1 MAVVGNRSQ
10 TLFYRFFNDL
20 QLAHSLLLPVHPPLL
35 KRRNRRNEMKT
46 KLMILA
52 FLVGGTLFAQP
63 RVYIAARFGYAPAP
77 VVVRVA
83 PPAPLVAYAV
93 PAPGPGYS
101 WVGGY
106 WYPAGA
112 RYAWHAGYWTRPA
125 FAGARWVGPRY
136 AVGHYYGG
144 YWRR

>member
-1 MAVVGNRSQ
+1 
-10 TLFYRFFNDL
+10 
-20 QLAHSLLLPVHPPLL
+20 
-35 KRRNRRNEMKT
+35 MKT
-46 KLMILA
+46 KLMIMA

-63 RVYIAARFGYAPAP
+63 RVFVGARVGGVGVGFGYAPAP
-77 VVVRVA
+77 VVMSYA
-83 PPAPLVAYAV
+83 PPAPLVSYAA
-93 PAPGPGYS
+93 PAPGPGYT

-125 FAGARWVGPRY
+125 FYGARWVAPRY
-136 AVGHYYGG
+136 AYGHYYHG

>member
-1 MAVVGNRSQ
+1 
-10 TLFYRFFNDL
+10 
-20 QLAHSLLLPVHPPLL
+20 
-35 KRRNRRNEMKT
+35 MKT
-46 KLMILA
+46 KLMIMA
-52 FLVGGTLFAQP
+52 CLVGGTLFAQP
-63 RVYIAARFGYAPAP
+63 RVFVGAHFGYGYAPAP
-77 VVVRVA
+77 VVMSCA
-83 PPAPLVAYAV
+83 PPAPLVSYAT

-125 FAGARWVGPRY
+125 FYGARWTAPRY
-136 AVGHYYGG
+136 AYGHYYHG